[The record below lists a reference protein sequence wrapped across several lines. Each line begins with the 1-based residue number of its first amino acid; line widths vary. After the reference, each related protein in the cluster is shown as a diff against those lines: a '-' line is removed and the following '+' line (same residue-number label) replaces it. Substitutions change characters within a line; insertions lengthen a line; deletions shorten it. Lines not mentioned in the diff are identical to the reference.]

1 MNKKFDKR
9 FCLIITFSAG
19 YFIVSYPSVLLALA
33 RNLESINVG
42 ADSNVGRV
50 SISVDGSSDSMVS
63 IASNRGGSNNVR
75 ASNGHNNIVGRN
87 TFVGQ
92 RSGNCSSV
100 VSSIRS

>member
-19 YFIVSYPSVLLALA
+19 YFIVSYPSALFALA

-63 IASNRGGSNNVR
+63 IAGKRGGSNNVG

-87 TFVGQ
+87 AVVDH
-92 RSGNCSSV
+92 RSGNCTSV